1 MWIDNWWLSAWE
13 KKKAFLS
20 VSEQLWRHCRGSE
33 HPLLPSSPRDTQASV
48 CAEDGQEHAKAGEA
62 WLGSSAP
69 RTKKKPPGQRHP
81 GLLPGWSSPRRWTSL
96 QLMTASK
103 LDPRA
108 EKAPLQ
114 SPEMPASAQKCKPS
128 QAGILFSLLCSQR
141 LTSVLGTKAGVHLLR
156 ARTACRH
163 RSLSHTFLL
172 LPLTLLWRSKRGRR
186 VSARP
191 RLWAHA
197 PAALHLLQSRQHKL
211 SPWHSFGS
219 CACTASPEM
228 EPACS
233 TALHTTAWFSL
244 SSSIHNILLSTIS
257 TIHNTITHECS
268 A

>member
-1 MWIDNWWLSAWE
+1 MTLLWSVT
-13 KKKAFLS
+13 KA
-20 VSEQLWRHCRGSE
+20 
-33 HPLLPSSPRDTQASV
+33 A
-48 CAEDGQEHAKAGEA
+48 A
-62 WLGSSAP
+62 
-69 RTKKKPPGQRHP
+69 
-81 GLLPGWSSPRRWTSL
+81 
-96 QLMTASK
+96 
-103 LDPRA
+103 
-108 EKAPLQ
+108 
-114 SPEMPASAQKCKPS
+114 AQKCKPS
-128 QAGILFSLLCSQR
+128 RAGILFSLLCSQR

-219 CACTASPEM
+219 CACTASSEM

-233 TALHTTAWFSL
+233 TALHTTAWFCPLQFITFCFLPSAP
-244 SSSIHNILLSTIS
+244 STIQLR
-257 TIHNTITHECS
+257 TS
-268 A
+268 AVLRCQRNPIPGARCRAVRHALMA